1 MKTFRSSGLFAEQP
15 YYTQAEI
22 EQICVD
28 ELQKSGLYPSE
39 PAPIRVDRFIEKR
52 FGIRPSYEDLP
63 AGLLGFTRFGDT
75 GVEEIVVSRALD
87 EEGSRAAERRLRSTL
102 AHEGGG
108 HGLLH
113 AHLFALGLDLRP
125 LLADA
130 LDSQKPKILCRIG
143 GIAGIGSS
151 KIKKYDG
158 RWWEF
163 QANQAMGAML
173 LPRKLVVGAL
183 EPILAVGSLGQRVL
197 QPTQVEEAALLLA
210 EVFDVNPV
218 VARIRIEGLYPETK
232 SGQLTL

>member
-28 ELQKSGLYPSE
+28 ELQKSDLYPSE

-52 FGIRPSYEDLP
+52 FGVRPSYEDLP
-63 AGLLGFTRFGDT
+63 AGLLGFTRFGDK

-87 EEGSRAAERRLRSTL
+87 EEGSQAAERRLRSTL

-113 AHLFALGLDLRP
+113 AHLFGLGFDLRP
-125 LLADA
+125 LLADG
-130 LDSQKPKILCRIG
+130 LDAQKPKILCRSD
-143 GIAGIGSS
+143 GIAGVAPSQP
-151 KIKKYDG
+151 KKYDG

-173 LPRKLVVGAL
+173 LPRKLVAVAL
-183 EPILAVGSLGQRVL
+183 ESILSVGGLGQRVL
-197 QPTQVEEAALLLA
+197 QPSRTEEGARLLA
-210 EVFDVNPV
+210 EVFDVNAV
-218 VARIRIEGLYPETK
+218 VARIRIDVLYPQTK
-232 SGQLTL
+232 SGQLTF